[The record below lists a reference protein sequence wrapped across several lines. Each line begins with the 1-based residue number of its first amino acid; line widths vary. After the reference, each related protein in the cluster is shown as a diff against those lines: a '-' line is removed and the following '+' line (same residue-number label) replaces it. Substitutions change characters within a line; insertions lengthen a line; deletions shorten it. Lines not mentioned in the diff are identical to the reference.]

1 MKNNKIIIIGIL
13 VLLLLILFRR
23 KSNFGKSKSYKNNG
37 FASVK
42 AKYTKPVIVK
52 DIVTEEEADYIINKA
67 KKTFKKSM
75 VVGGFDSSIRKSET
89 TWLYKSD
96 PTVYNIMNRICN
108 MNGYSVKNTEALQ
121 VVRYKP
127 VGYYNEHHD
136 ACCEKDDKCNT
147 FVENGGQRVL
157 TVLIYLNDDFTGGS
171 TKFPT
176 LKLDIKPPKY
186 GAVIFR
192 PLEEDSNRCHPYA
205 LHKGTPVTSGEKYIC
220 NIWIREGPFQG
231 G

>member
-1 MKNNKIIIIGIL
+1 MKSNKIIIG
-13 VLLLLILFRR
+13 VLLVLLILFLFKRR
-23 KSNFGKSKSYKNNG
+23 RRSTFGKFRNNG
-37 FASVK
+37 FSSVK
-42 AKYTKPVIVK
+42 ARYTKPVVVK
-52 DIVTEEEADYIINKA
+52 DIVTKQEADYIINEA

-75 VVGGFDSSIRKSET
+75 IVGGYDDSIRKSET

-96 PTVYNIMNRICN
+96 PVVYNIINRICD
-108 MNGYSVKNTEALQ
+108 MNGYSIDNTEALQ

-127 VGYYNEHHD
+127 GGYYNEHHD
-136 ACCEKDDKCNT
+136 ACCEKDSKCNE

-176 LKLDIKPPKY
+176 LNLDIKPPKY

-205 LHKGTPVTSGEKYIC
+205 LHKGTPVTSGEKYVC
-220 NIWIREGPFQG
+220 NIWIREGPFKG